1 MATPTP
7 AAAQFLHLKI
17 SRDGALKI
25 GTCGHCVIQEPG
37 RPDRAWN
44 PDGDREL
51 DFDRDT
57 LIQHLRDLGITVQ
70 ITQEY
75 VCP

>member
-1 MATPTP
+1 MSAT
-7 AAAQFLHLKI
+7 ARLHLKLEA
-17 SRDGALKI
+17 DGSLKI
-25 GTCGHCVIQEPG
+25 GTCEHCVIQEHG
-37 RPDRAWN
+37 RPERAWN

-51 DFDRDT
+51 DFDRDA
-57 LIQHLRDLGITVQ
+57 LIKHLHDLGVQVQ

>member
-1 MATPTP
+1 MTNTPIPAT
-7 AAAQFLHLKI
+7 QVLHLKI
-17 SRDGALKI
+17 GTDGSLKI
-25 GTCGHCVIQEPG
+25 GTCEHCVILEPG
-37 RPDRAWN
+37 RPERAWN
-44 PDGDREL
+44 SDGDREL

-57 LIQHLRDLGITVQ
+57 LIQHLRDLGVAVQ